1 MLNNCRLIN
10 IVWIERGIL
19 LTLIYYIIK
28 YYDKLLDRKIIVTIS
43 SYRKILR
50 NLFPKL
56 TFKQYTEH
64 QSRNF
69 YFNIRNIIRKQDI
82 IIDYLGNNDY
92 ICSKKIDLIPWYD
105 MNDILVAYK
114 YDESNMIPTKEYSIF
129 IKNFSMCTRSNY
141 NNMIWDMWMEIEILK
156 KYAIF
161 FSINIQY
168 LFNNINNYIRNNYT
182 DTTNTYY
189 VPVKFS
195 TSQLSSSAMP
205 IDVPV
210 DVSSTVRLKEQHTF
224 NVPIKVRSEGIIEQ
238 SNINYKPITSIP
250 DKQNSNIIV
259 VNNDDSM
266 NKLITIINDIIQN
279 III

>member
-56 TFKQYTEH
+56 SFKQYTKH
-64 QSRNF
+64 RSRNF

-161 FSINIQY
+161 FSINIHY

-189 VPVKFS
+189 VPV
-195 TSQLSSSAMP
+195 
-205 IDVPV
+205 
-210 DVSSTVRLKEQHTF
+210 DVSSTDKLKEQHTF
-224 NVPIKVRSEGIIEQ
+224 NFPIKVRSEGIVETYNGFKKEQ
-238 SNINYKPITSIP
+238 SNINYKPIISIP
-250 DKQNSNIIV
+250 DKQNSNIQDTLSQDIV

-266 NKLITIINDIIQN
+266 NKLITIINNIIQN

>member
-1 MLNNCRLIN
+1 
-10 IVWIERGIL
+10 
-19 LTLIYYIIK
+19 
-28 YYDKLLDRKIIVTIS
+28 
-43 SYRKILR
+43 
-50 NLFPKL
+50 
-56 TFKQYTEH
+56 
-64 QSRNF
+64 
-69 YFNIRNIIRKQDI
+69 
-82 IIDYLGNNDY
+82 
-92 ICSKKIDLIPWYD
+92 

-189 VPVKFS
+189 VP
-195 TSQLSSSAMP
+195 
-205 IDVPV
+205 
-210 DVSSTVRLKEQHTF
+210 
-224 NVPIKVRSEGIIEQ
+224 IEQ
-238 SNINYKPITSIP
+238 SPMINLKEHNSFNILVPTESKPITSIF
-250 DKQNSNIIV
+250 DKQSSNVTTLNSPNTLSQNIV
-259 VNNDDSM
+259 VNNDNNM
-266 NKLITIINDIIQN
+266 NELITTINDIIQN